1 MKVDFVNASTL
12 MAGQIEKT
20 KCLSESETPT
30 ALENC
35 FFSLYTLD
43 EQNNKRY
50 YVGRES
56 DTPFGD

>member
-1 MKVDFVNASTL
+1 MKVDFVNAGTL

-43 EQNNKRY
+43 EQNNKALLC
-50 YVGRES
+50 GS
-56 DTPFGD
+56 